1 MPSNTLLLD
10 QYKKAHKDTNIEA
23 LSTTVLAP
31 LGIYSDKVKNIKD
44 IKKVRKLLFR
54 MMYLTKLEHLSY

>member
-1 MPSNTLLLD
+1 MPSNTLLFLD

-44 IKKVRKLLFR
+44 IKKRCASC
-54 MMYLTKLEHLSY
+54 YSE